1 MRCVLK
7 EGAAKT
13 EFENSARDQG
23 GNETVANYNAV
34 IEMLK
39 AKLFPTNALRDQKRA
54 LQKHLKK
61 PHDMP
66 MRAYASR
73 MSELNELLLQF
84 PPREPGLVVTNF
96 DEEEII
102 QCIEDGLPPYY
113 KKFMREHGF
122 QPVNGDLSDFIRFVT
137 ERIEPNDNEKP
148 TKGKRKSAT
157 QSTNDN
163 GQKGK
168 KSQK

>member
-1 MRCVLK
+1 
-7 EGAAKT
+7 
-13 EFENSARDQG
+13 
-23 GNETVANYNAV
+23 
-34 IEMLK
+34 MLK

-84 PPREPGLVVTNF
+84 PPREPGLVATNF
-96 DEEEII
+96 DEEEEII

-163 GQKGK
+163 GQTGK
-168 KSQK
+168 KSQKKVQQKVQAPERKGQDLL